1 MNLYINNSNR
11 EILSRLK
18 NNNKLYFSKKSIKFS
33 NDISYKVLKGKKSEM
48 RFLIIKTYGFSD
60 MFDGIKKS
68 HYRIKLIT
76 DYIKYDLSKAIL
88 IDDIFNNL
96 DDVKKYLKNN

>member
-1 MNLYINNSNR
+1 MNLYKNNSNR

-18 NNNKLYFSKKSIKFS
+18 NNNKLYFSKESIKFS